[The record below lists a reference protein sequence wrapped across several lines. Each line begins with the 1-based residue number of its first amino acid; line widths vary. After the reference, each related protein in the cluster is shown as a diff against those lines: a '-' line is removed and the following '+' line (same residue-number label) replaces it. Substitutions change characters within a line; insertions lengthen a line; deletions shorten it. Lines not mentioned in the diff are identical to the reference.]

1 VNSNLKLLQRMPGGE
16 QGIHKRTVRDQ
27 LADKLS
33 YMIQSGLLQTND
45 YLPSERELSETLKVS
60 RESVRGAIAVLAD
73 RGMVEVSQGART
85 RIVGTAGMTMVD
97 SVRSMSA
104 LKTQH
109 PNVVNEAREHIEA
122 QVIRLAT
129 ARITV
134 ADLTHM
140 RSLVMAQQQMLDDPV
155 AFQISD
161 REFHSTMYSAC
172 GNPLLTDFVS
182 DLYDYALDFRRQA
195 LQRTGAIAQSVQD
208 HERIVTA
215 LSTRNA
221 LKAEQALVA
230 HLDHIHKTT
239 EAVMAPTKT
248 RKTKR
253 PAP

>member
-1 VNSNLKLLQRMPGGE
+1 MSTTLKLLHRMPGGE

-33 YMIQSGLLQTND
+33 YMIQSGLLQAND

-85 RIVGTAGMTMVD
+85 RIVGTAGLTMVD

-104 LKTQH
+104 LKTH
-109 PNVVNEAREHIEA
+109 DPSVVNEAREHIEA

-129 ARITV
+129 ARISE
-134 ADLTHM
+134 ADLAHM
-140 RSLVMAQQQMLDDPV
+140 RSLVTAQQQMLSDPV

-161 REFHSTMYSAC
+161 REFHSTLYNAC

-195 LQRTGAIAQSVQD
+195 LQRTGVIAQSVQD
-208 HERIVTA
+208 HERIVAA

-221 LKAEQALVA
+221 LKAEQALAA
-230 HLDHIHKTT
+230 HLDHIHQTT
-239 EAVMAPTKT
+239 EAVRTPARNSKPKRSAP
-248 RKTKR
+248 
-253 PAP
+253 

>member
-1 VNSNLKLLQRMPGGE
+1 MTSNPKLLHRMPGGE
-16 QGIHKRTVRDQ
+16 LGIHKRTVRDQ

-60 RESVRGAIAVLAD
+60 RESVRGAIAMLAD

-85 RIVGTAGMTMVD
+85 RIVGTAGLTMVET
-97 SVRSMSA
+97 VRSMSA

-109 PNVVNEAREHIEA
+109 PSVVNEAREHIEA

-129 ARITV
+129 VRISE
-134 ADLTHM
+134 ADLEHM
-140 RSLVMAQQQMLDDPV
+140 RTLVLAQQQMLNDPV

-161 REFHSTMYSAC
+161 REFHSTMYTAC

-195 LQRTGAIAQSVQD
+195 LQRKGAIAQSVQD
-208 HERIVTA
+208 HERIVAA
-215 LSTRNA
+215 LYTRNPAEAEKA
-221 LKAEQALVA
+221 LAA
-230 HLDHIHKTT
+230 HLDHIHTTT
-239 EAVMAPTKT
+239 EAVMSPSKAVKG
-248 RKTKR
+248 KR
-253 PAP
+253 AAS

>member
-1 VNSNLKLLQRMPGGE
+1 MTTTLKLLHRMPGGE

-27 LADKLS
+27 LADKFS
-33 YMIQSGLLQTND
+33 YMIQSGLLQVND

-85 RIVGTAGMTMVD
+85 RIVGTAGLTMVD

-109 PNVVNEAREHIEA
+109 PNVVNEAREHIES
-122 QVIRLAT
+122 QVIYLAATRISETDLARLY
-129 ARITV
+129 
-134 ADLTHM
+134 
-140 RSLVMAQQQMLDDPV
+140 SLVSAQKQMINDPV

-161 REFHSTMYSAC
+161 REFHSIMYSAC

-195 LQRTGAIAQSVQD
+195 LQRSGAIAHSVQD
-208 HERIVTA
+208 HERIMAA
-215 LSTRNA
+215 LCARNA
-221 LKAEQALVA
+221 PKAQQALLA
-230 HLDHIHKTT
+230 HLDHIHQTT
-239 EAVMAPTKT
+239 EAVMTPTSTSKV
-248 RKTKR
+248 KR
-253 PAP
+253 LTP

>member
-1 VNSNLKLLQRMPGGE
+1 MPGGE

-27 LADKLS
+27 LTDKLS
-33 YMIQSGLLQTND
+33 YMIQSGLLQAND

-60 RESVRGAIAVLAD
+60 RESVRGAIAMLAD

-85 RIVGTAGMTMVD
+85 RIIGTAGLTMVD

-129 ARITV
+129 ARITD
-134 ADLTHM
+134 ADLVHL
-140 RSLVMAQQQMLDDPV
+140 RSLVMKQQQMLNDPV

-172 GNPLLTDFVS
+172 GNPLLTDFAS

-215 LSTRNA
+215 LNTRNA
-221 LKAEQALVA
+221 LKAEQALA
-230 HLDHIHKTT
+230 THLDHIHQTT
-239 EAVMAPTKT
+239 EAVMSPAHTSKA
-248 RKTKR
+248 KR
-253 PAP
+253 SAQ

>member
-1 VNSNLKLLQRMPGGE
+1 MTTTLKLLHRMPGGE

-33 YMIQSGLLQTND
+33 YMIQSGLLQAND

-85 RIVGTAGMTMVD
+85 RIVGTAGLTMVD

-104 LKTQH
+104 LKTH
-109 PNVVNEAREHIEA
+109 DPSVVNEAREHIEA

-129 ARITV
+129 ARITE
-134 ADLTHM
+134 ADLAHM
-140 RSLVMAQQQMLDDPV
+140 RSLVTAQQQMLNDPV

-161 REFHSTMYSAC
+161 REFHSTLYNAC

-195 LQRTGAIAQSVQD
+195 LQRSGVIAQSVQD
-208 HERIVTA
+208 HERIVVA
-215 LSTRNA
+215 LGTRNA
-221 LKAEQALVA
+221 LKAEQALAA
-230 HLDHIHKTT
+230 HLDHIHQTT
-239 EAVMAPTKT
+239 EAVRT
-248 RKTKR
+248 
-253 PAP
+253 PAPSSKPKKSAP